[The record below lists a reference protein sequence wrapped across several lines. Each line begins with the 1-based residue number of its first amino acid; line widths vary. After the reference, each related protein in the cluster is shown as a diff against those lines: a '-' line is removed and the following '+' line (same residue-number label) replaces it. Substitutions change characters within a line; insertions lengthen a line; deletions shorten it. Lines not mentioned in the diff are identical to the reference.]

1 LTESAYI
8 TDLVHLARNGDKRSL
23 DTLFS
28 VARPGMYAYA
38 LKICK
43 FNLVAEDAIQ
53 DAMLYAYLHFHQLRN
68 ADAFIPWLRSI
79 VKRAS
84 WQTINNSSKNIS
96 LDTESLSTS
105 ALEYEF
111 ESSVEAQLEAASVMD
126 CIHSLSDTLRPTVLL
141 RYISSRSEYT
151 DISTILGI
159 PVGTVRSRLNEA
171 KKQLRKLWD
180 AGAGIDLPEQLRRE
194 AEEWNAFY
202 REHWDGIYN
211 NQIIRN
217 SFFDHFI
224 PDLKLHFTSG
234 KSMMGRP
241 LIEKEINDDLYY
253 GSRFQ
258 AQSFVNIGNIGI
270 IEGIAVNSTEY
281 PDRCPPFMTL
291 VVKRNTSKAIELNIH
306 NSH

>member
-1 LTESAYI
+1 
-8 TDLVHLARNGDKRSL
+8 
-23 DTLFS
+23 
-28 VARPGMYAYA
+28 MYAYA

-43 FNLVAEDAIQ
+43 YNLVAEDAIQ

-96 LDTESLSTS
+96 LNPDSLSTS

-111 ESSVEAQLEAASVMD
+111 ESSFEAQLEAASVLD

-141 RYISSRSEYT
+141 RYFSTRSEYT
-151 DISTILGI
+151 DIATILDI
-159 PVGTVRSRLNEA
+159 PIGTVRSRLNEA

-180 AGAGIDLPEQLRRE
+180 VGSGIDLPEQLRLE
-194 AEEWNAFY
+194 AEEWNEFY
-202 REHWDGIYN
+202 REHWDGIYD
-211 NQIIRN
+211 NQQIR
-217 SFFDHFI
+217 SQFFDHFI
-224 PDLKLHFTSG
+224 PDLKVHFTTG
-234 KSMMGRP
+234 KSLRGRP
-241 LIEKEINDDLYY
+241 LLEHEIDDDLYY
-253 GSRFQ
+253 GSRFK
-258 AQSFVNIGNIGI
+258 AQSFVNVGNLGI
-270 IEGIAVNSTEY
+270 IEGIAVNSKEY
-281 PDRCPPFMTL
+281 PDRCPPHMTL